1 MSISKGELLQ
11 QALGLEPDQRA
22 ELAEELLESIR
33 RSDFESEELQRAW
46 SDEVERRLEEIR
58 DGRAEVIPW
67 EQVQAELSNVVRR
80 RED

>member
-1 MSISKGELLQ
+1 M
-11 QALGLEPDQRA
+11 EPDQRA